1 MVLQLQEALPRE
13 ICMRDNL
20 DQGTTRMLHPAYVMM
35 STYEYIVA
43 NQSFIVSKGYQ
54 TSFVIY
60 DCFITEVKRTVQP

>member
-43 NQSFIVSKGYQ
+43 NQSLIVSK
-54 TSFVIY
+54 
-60 DCFITEVKRTVQP
+60 